1 MSNFKSTDHKEFDF
15 EVLLRS
21 LEKASAWQLKLRA
34 CLDPK
39 VCAHDL
45 SMDWTYFGKP
55 VAAGY
60 FLIKDKK
67 IIVFI
72 PDAVNPEKVL
82 HSLVVNKVQEWKR
95 KCERCRFSA
104 AAIVEDGLDDES
116 RIYSHQPVEPADA
129 TETLVKLRL
138 IEEVFGEITNDITR
152 TIFELRYIEEHTHKE
167 IAERVGKSE
176 ANVRKIISREK
187 KRLSAIFVPIS
198 STVG

>member
-1 MSNFKSTDHKEFDF
+1 MSKFNITGHKEFDF

-21 LEKASAWQLKLRA
+21 LIKASAWQLKLRA
-34 CLDPK
+34 CFDPE
-39 VCAHDL
+39 VCAYDL

-95 KCERCRFSA
+95 KCERCRLSS
-104 AAIVEDGLDDES
+104 AAIVEDCVDEES
-116 RIYSHQPVEPADA
+116 RIYRHQPVGPADPI
-129 TETLVKLRL
+129 ETLVKLRL
-138 IEEVFGEITNDITR
+138 VEEVFGEITNDLTR
-152 TIFELRYIEEHTHKE
+152 RIFELRYLEECTHKE
-167 IAERVGKSE
+167 IAARVGKSE
-176 ANVRKIISREK
+176 ANVRQIISREK

-198 STVG
+198 STAG